1 MITDWPKKS
10 SIVACISSLLLVFPA
25 STSWSESPV
34 AETFGKP
41 ITSKKVVSLTEVVK
55 QPEKYKDGK
64 ILLEGK
70 IKDVCQ
76 MKGCWLMLSQGNEAI
91 RIKFEGYSFFV
102 PTDSRGKKARVE
114 GKLMLETLS
123 EETARHYASESKDAD
138 PSQIRGPQQVVTL
151 EASGVQIFK

>member
-1 MITDWPKKS
+1 MITDRSKRS
-10 SIVACISSLLLVFPA
+10 RIVACMSSLLLVFPA
-25 STSWSESPV
+25 SRSWSESP
-34 AETFGKP
+34 AAQTFGKP
-41 ITSKKVVSLTEVVK
+41 ITSKKVVLLPEVIK
-55 QPEKYKDGK
+55 QPAKYKDEK

-76 MKGCWLMLSQGNEAI
+76 MKGCWLMLSQGNDAI

-114 GKLMLETLS
+114 GKLMRETLS
-123 EETARHYASESKDAD
+123 EERARHYASESKDAD